1 MKNHFYFFFIAV
13 LVYNVPISFA
23 QRMAKL
29 SIDPLTNA
37 YKLINI
43 KDQPANARTADF
55 NIVQTVTPYS
65 ARPESMINIHL
76 NFGPDVDINNV
87 STIVFNLSPD
97 CGQNCN
103 AQSFA
108 DSWLSSKAVNKTAR
122 TVDFVMGG
130 MLPGK
135 SYRLRTF
142 IFGLEGMPCSGTELP
157 IITFSTGPASFFQKK
172 MLLVINREWES
183 NASVQNKVEQYI
195 SDVQSANSNL
205 SIQKYYID
213 NNSTDKIALYE
224 YIRQH
229 FLTDNISYL
238 FFIGDNASTY
248 SFRYLLDD
256 VGNVANSFGSI
267 TFQQYTH
274 PLYQHYTYDPA
285 YYYLQ
290 STKYQ
295 NTCFDAPVEVRDAV
309 FQQRNSLM
317 SVGMVIPALNL
328 TPENK
333 AKYLVNYFEKL
344 HRYRR
349 KEITFNKNVL
359 LSDGFANEQNAVAM
373 AEANGRWQSA
383 GTLNFGRPK
392 DRDYS
397 GEDPVWKGDF
407 LNKLENNSY
416 EILSLNLH
424 GAPDYQSFGVY
435 KEDINNLTKLNTQ
448 LISLS
453 SCNIGNYKAS
463 SYLGGEYLGKGNVMN
478 VHAYADLLI
487 LVTSDDDS
495 GLEYEY
501 RTNGAFTLMA
511 AGLTVSDAY
520 RYAAGYAESEV
531 ILGDPL
537 VTFQDATPLPVVLA
551 NFAATK
557 EGQVALLNWS
567 TTSENGSAY
576 FQIERSTSGTDW
588 TAIGK
593 VMAGGASS
601 SNSIYRFSDVF
612 PNAGQNL
619 YRLKMVDSDGSFAY
633 SQLRSL
639 IFEKSLFVYPNPVSD
654 RILFSPALRDRA
666 TSVTITD
673 KSGNMVLQTSKIPN
687 EGISVKSIAS
697 GLYVLKIFYEDGS
710 VNVNKLV
717 VTR

>member
-1 MKNHFYFFFIAV
+1 MKNHLYFTFIAV
-13 LVYNVPISFA
+13 LFHNVSISFA
-23 QRMAKL
+23 QRSAQL
-29 SIDPLTNA
+29 AIDPLTNA
-37 YKLINI
+37 YRLIKI
-43 KDQPANARTADF
+43 KDRPANARTADF

-65 ARPESMINIHL
+65 VRPESMINIHL
-76 NFGPDVDINNV
+76 NFGLDLDINNV
-87 STIVFNLSPD
+87 STIDFNLSPD
-97 CGQNCN
+97 CGENCN

-142 IFGLEGMPCSGTELP
+142 IFGLEGMPCTGTELP
-157 IITFSTGPASFFQKK
+157 IITFSTHPAGFSQKK

-183 NASVQNKVEQYI
+183 TASVQNKLDQYI
-195 SDVQSANSNL
+195 SDVQSATANL
-205 SIQKYYID
+205 IVQKYYID
-213 NNSTDKIALYE
+213 NNSTDKIGLYE

-256 VGNVANSFGSI
+256 LGNVANSSGTI

-290 STKYQ
+290 SWKYQ
-295 NTCFDAPVEVRDAV
+295 NTCFDAPEEVRDAV

-317 SVGMVIPALNL
+317 SVGMVIPASNL
-328 TPENK
+328 TPETK
-333 AKYLVNYFEKL
+333 AEYLVNYFEKL

-349 KEITFNKNVL
+349 KEVTFNKSVL

-373 AEANGRWQSA
+373 AEANGRWQSVE
-383 GTLNFGRPK
+383 TLSFGRPK

-435 KEDINNLTKLNTQ
+435 KQDINNLTKLNTQ

-453 SCNIGNYKAS
+453 SCNIGNYKAY

-478 VHAYADLLI
+478 VHAYSDFLFLF
-487 LVTSDDDS
+487 TSDDDS

-501 RTNGAFTLMA
+501 RTNGAFPLMA
-511 AGLTVSDAY
+511 AGHTVSDAY

-537 VTFQDATPLPVVLA
+537 VKFQDAVPLPAVLA
-551 NFAATK
+551 NFTAIK
-557 EGQVALLNWS
+557 EGQAAQLNWS

-588 TAIGK
+588 KVLGK
-593 VMAGGASS
+593 VMAGGASG
-601 SNSIYRFSDVF
+601 SNSIYRFLDIF
-612 PNAGQNL
+612 PQAGENL
-619 YRLKMVDSDGSFAY
+619 YRLKLVDGDGSFAY
-633 SQLRSL
+633 SQLRRL
-639 IFEKSLFVYPNPVSD
+639 IFEKSFFVYPNPVSD

-666 TSVTITD
+666 ISVTITD
-673 KSGNMVLQTSKIPN
+673 KSGNMLLQTSNIPN

-697 GLYVLKIFYEDGS
+697 GLYVLTIFYDDGS
-710 VNVNKLV
+710 AEVNKLV
-717 VTR
+717 ITR